1 MFAFV
6 RVKSPLDAPVAVVV
20 ANVTLSA
27 LSSQPINMLSESP
40 LSITKPESLLGA
52 PVVPVPSSISV
63 SAIVVVLEL
72 TVVCVPFTVKFP
84 ESVTFPVNV

>member
-20 ANVTLSA
+20 ANLTLSA

-40 LSITKPESLLGA
+40 LSITKPESLLGE
-52 PVVPVPSSISV
+52 PVVPVPSSMSV

-72 TVVCVPFTVKFP
+72 TVVCVPFTG
-84 ESVTFPVNV
+84 